1 MSQRAIDQRQKL
13 SFTPSDPLEVMQ
25 QVRLAPRLVEDYR
38 PVSECLEWR
47 LSEKH
52 WRKTGTVSFTHSEVP
67 YTITNSGTLSAQA
80 ALLLHANC
88 LETRPKGK
96 IPVLE
101 TGAGT
106 GMFARLFLEEFE
118 RLCSTSGHPF
128 YSQITYYVTDDS
140 EESVRQWREL
150 RIFQDKPAVLGVAQ
164 GSDPL
169 LVDTGS
175 EKIRL
180 SKLRAAFANYVID
193 SMGSAVLRNSASGP
207 EELHIRTHLVEDPK
221 AFRKDFDTSVEEL
234 REMASITDP
243 RLLELLNVLEF
254 EAVFL
259 PISRNYP
266 HMDEALTFGHDWPRI
281 MLNYGAMEYIERVLD
296 GLDKNGLILAN
307 DYGMTQASESVGLGS
322 IQRFGPTAAMGIN
335 FPLLAHHLTSRGF
348 RAIRPDQDENLPLH
362 PILFM
367 TREMPSTEKRF
378 LETFALEIHRR
389 MNAPSESARKFL
401 EGGAVEQAGRAYE
414 EALRVRPRDW
424 ALMGEITEFLLRH
437 VGDYEAGR
445 KMAETALSMNPWY
458 SVWLWNLLGDALYAL
473 RHFQEAHEIYLKAE
487 ALSPNDVRTALN
499 LGYTYW
505 ELGRPAEALQ
515 ALARGLAEDG
525 SGQFRARI
533 MEKQAQIL
541 EGVAQR
547 FGREQEWLARR
558 ATRLSAC

>member
-1 MSQRAIDQRQKL
+1 MSQRTLNQHEQLR
-13 SFTPSDPLEVMQ
+13 STPSDPLEVMQ
-25 QVRLAPRLVEDYR
+25 QVRLAPRVVEDYR

-47 LSEKH
+47 LSEEY
-52 WRKTGTVSFTHSEVP
+52 WRNTGTVSFTRSEVP

-88 LETRPKGK
+88 LEARPKGK
-96 IPVLE
+96 IQVLE

-118 RLCSTSGHPF
+118 RLCSNSGHPF
-128 YSQITYYVTDDS
+128 YSRITYYVTDDS
-140 EESVRQWREL
+140 EESVKQWRQL
-150 RIFQDKPAVLGVAQ
+150 GIFEDKPAVLGIAQ

-180 SKLRAAFANYVID
+180 SEVRAAFANYTVD
-193 SMGSAVLRNSASGP
+193 SMGAAVLRNSPGGP

-221 AFRKDFDTSVEEL
+221 AILKDFDISLERL
-234 REMASITDP
+234 REMAAGTDP
-243 RLLELLNVLEF
+243 KLLELLNVLEF
-254 EAVFL
+254 EAAFL
-259 PISRNYP
+259 PVSRNYP
-266 HMDEALTFGHDWPRI
+266 HMDEALTFGHEWPRI
-281 MLNYGAMEYIERVLD
+281 MLNYGAAEYIERVLE
-296 GLDKNGLILAN
+296 GLDKNGLILVN

-335 FPLLAHHLTSRGF
+335 FPLLAYHFSSRAF
-348 RAIRPDQDENLPLH
+348 RAIRPEQDDNLPLH
-362 PILFM
+362 PLLFL
-367 TREMPSTEKRF
+367 TREMQLTEKRF
-378 LETFALEIHRR
+378 QETFAWETHRK

-401 EGGAVEQAGRAYE
+401 EGGHVEQAGRAYE
-414 EALRVRPRDW
+414 DALRVRPRDW
-424 ALMGEITEFLLRH
+424 ALMGEVTEFLLRH

-445 KMAETALSMNPWY
+445 KIAQTALSMNPWY

-473 RHFQEAHEIYLKAE
+473 RQFQEAHEIYLKAK

-505 ELGRPAEALQ
+505 ELGCPVEALQ

-525 SGQFRARI
+525 SGQFRTRLL
-533 MEKQAQIL
+533 EKQAQIL
-541 EGVAQR
+541 EGIAQR
-547 FGREQEWLARR
+547 FGREQAWLARR
-558 ATRLSAC
+558 AAQLSGC